1 MSRIVDTLAALI
13 RHLRREHNAEIVLL
27 SMCEPGIEPWEDD
40 QPLLDR
46 LKMLFRR
53 RQRRLV
59 LR

>member
-46 LKMLFRR
+46 LKMLPAEDDGV
-53 RQRRLV
+53 V
-59 LR
+59 LF